1 MTRRDPRHE
10 EVTMKVGLIPV
21 NIGVKNVER
30 MVGLA
35 VHAEKVGFESVWTFE
50 HVMVPVDYASRYPY
64 SADGKMGATP
74 ETNFVDPL
82 IALAAIA
89 ASTRRVRLG
98 TGVNI
103 LPQTNPLYLAKQ
115 AASLDFVSGGRLML
129 GLGVGWLEEEFAA
142 LGVPFA
148 RRGERA
154 DDYLAALRKVWS
166 GDVVEHESEFLH
178 WHGFK
183 SHPLPVQSPLPIVI
197 GGSKGRAFERIARFG
212 DGWYAPTATID
223 QLASLLPKLDA
234 ACAKVGRDRA
244 TIEIS
249 AMWIPA
255 MEDASV
261 VARYAELGVARLL
274 VPLPALAMGGD
285 PIEGMS
291 RFADEVL
298 AKLGGK
304 KPAAEA

>member
-1 MTRRDPRHE
+1 
-10 EVTMKVGLIPV
+10 MKVGLIPV
-21 NIGVKNVER
+21 NIGVKDVQT

-50 HVMVPVDYASRYPY
+50 HVVVPVDYASKYPY
-64 SADGKMGATP
+64 SADGKMGVTP

-89 ASTRRVRLG
+89 ASTKTVRLG

-115 AASLDFVSGGRLML
+115 AASVDFVSGGRLML

-142 LGVPFA
+142 LGVPFEH
-148 RRGERA
+148 RGSRA
-154 DDYLAALRKVWS
+154 DDYMQAMRKVWS
-166 GDVVEHESEFLH
+166 GDVVEHESEFVH

-183 SHPLPVQSPLPIVI
+183 SYPVPVQRPLPIVI
-197 GGSKGRAFERIARFG
+197 GGSKGRAFERVARYG

-223 QLASLLPKLDA
+223 QLQALLPKLDA
-234 ACAKVGRDRA
+234 ACAKVGRDRS
-244 TIEIS
+244 TVEIT

-255 MEDASV
+255 MEDLDV
-261 VARYAELGVARLL
+261 VRRYADLGVARLL
-274 VPLPALAMGGD
+274 VLLPALAMGGN

-291 RFADEVL
+291 KFADEML
-298 AKLGGK
+298 AKLG
-304 KPAAEA
+304 

>member
-1 MTRRDPRHE
+1 
-10 EVTMKVGLIPV
+10 MKVGLIPV
-21 NIGVKNVER
+21 NIGVKNVDR

-50 HVMVPVDYASRYPY
+50 HVMVPVDYASKYPY

-82 IALAAIA
+82 IALSAIA
-89 ASTRRVRLG
+89 ARTERVRLG

-115 AASLDFVSGGRLML
+115 AASLDFVSNGRFML

-142 LGVPFA
+142 LGVPFE
-148 RRGERA
+148 RRGARA
-154 DDYLAALRKVWS
+154 DDYLLAMRKVWS
-166 GDVVEHESEFLH
+166 GDVVEHESEFLK
-178 WHGFK
+178 WTGFK
-183 SHPLPVQSPLPIVI
+183 SYPLPVQKPFPIVI
-197 GGSKGRAFERIARFG
+197 GGSKGRAFERVARFG

-223 QLASLLPKLDA
+223 QLAALLPKLDE
-234 ACAKVGRDRA
+234 ACKKIGRDRA

-255 MEDASV
+255 MEGPDV
-261 VARYAELGVARLL
+261 VKRYADLGVGRLL
-274 VPLPALAMGGD
+274 VPAPALGMGGD
-285 PIEGMS
+285 VLDGMTKLS
-291 RFADEVL
+291 DEVL
-298 AKLGGK
+298 SKI
-304 KPAAEA
+304 